1 MSTTACSHGSHWAMY
16 PQQEEPASSE
26 VGDSEAKNVGCL
38 HIYMYI
44 FVVYSPAVSR
54 MTTFYRRV
62 LLGSPRP
69 SCDTT
74 DCCFVDWLF
83 MWFNLFCWMA
93 LCLFLYIY
101 IPFLPGIK
109 RVLTNQQRSLYYT
122 ANSNAERINLMLWI
136 LRSPSLH
143 FPEIDSVT
151 L

>member
-69 SCDTT
+69 SRDTT

-93 LCLFLYIY
+93 LNGFVSVSIYIY
-101 IPFLPGIK
+101 SFFA
-109 RVLTNQQRSLYYT
+109 RHQESLNEST
-122 ANSNAERINLMLWI
+122 EIFI
-136 LRSPSLH
+136 LHCQLKCWK
-143 FPEIDSVT
+143 D
-151 L
+151 